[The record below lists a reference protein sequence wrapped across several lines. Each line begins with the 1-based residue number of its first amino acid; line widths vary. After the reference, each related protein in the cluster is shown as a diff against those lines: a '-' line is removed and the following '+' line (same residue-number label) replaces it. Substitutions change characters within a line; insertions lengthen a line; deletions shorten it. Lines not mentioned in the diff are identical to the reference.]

1 MDLGNALRN
10 ERKTAE
16 LLPLESNFYEQVG
29 LHIASLEMEF
39 SKVGDHFSVEAQII
53 EDELKAAKK
62 SIAKLIDIRMRK
74 ISKRALRRASSPSGK
89 DSPDGMTP
97 EEAEIYS
104 QVLSAV
110 ARGRESIFTR
120 LASQDRQNTE
130 RPLTGKMDIAQEY
143 AAVRLLDSVP
153 MFMGVDGRRYL
164 LNRGDV
170 VMLPKVHVRNLC
182 NKNLAQEVSLR

>member
-1 MDLGNALRN
+1 MGEMDLGNALRN

-29 LHIASLEMEF
+29 LYIASLEMEF
-39 SKVGDHFSVEAQII
+39 SKVQDHFSVEAQII
-53 EDELKAAKK
+53 EDELKAARK

-89 DSPDGMTP
+89 DSVEGMTP
-97 EEAEIYS
+97 EEVEIYS
-104 QVLSAV
+104 QLLRAV
-110 ARGRESIFTR
+110 SHGRESIFAR
-120 LASQDRQNTE
+120 LARQDTE
-130 RPLTGKMDIAQEY
+130 RPLTGKRDIAQEY

-164 LNRGDV
+164 LKRGDV
-170 VMLPKVHVRNLC
+170 VMLPKVHVKNLC